1 MPGAHPKMHLFEWRA
16 LRGMSQR
23 ELAKKLDVSFQT
35 IGHVEQGRH
44 SREGVNPAGA
54 ALFLC
59 GVFKKT
65 YGNEWEGII
74 EFTR

>member
-1 MPGAHPKMHLFEWRA
+1 
-16 LRGMSQR
+16 MSQR
-23 ELAKKLDVSFQT
+23 ELANNLGVSFQA

-54 ALFLC
+54 VQFLLTA
-59 GVFKKT
+59 FKKV
-65 YGNEWEGII
+65 YKNEWEGII

>member
-1 MPGAHPKMHLFEWRA
+1 MVSSPRRIHLFEWRA
-16 LRGMSQR
+16 LREMSQR
-23 ELAKKLDVSFQT
+23 ELAKRIDVSFQV

-54 ALFLC
+54 VQFLLAA
-59 GVFKKT
+59 FKKI
-65 YGNEWEGII
+65 YGDEWKGII

>member
-1 MPGAHPKMHLFEWRA
+1 
-16 LRGMSQR
+16 MSQR
-23 ELAKKLDVSFQT
+23 ELAKRLGVSFQT

-54 ALFLC
+54 VQFLLEA
-59 GVFKKT
+59 FKKK

-74 EFTR
+74 EFTK

>member
-1 MPGAHPKMHLFEWRA
+1 
-16 LRGMSQR
+16 MSQR
-23 ELAKKLDVSFQT
+23 ELARELGVSFQV

-54 ALFLC
+54 VQFLLTA
-59 GVFKKT
+59 FKKI
-65 YGNEWEGII
+65 YGDEWEGII